1 MENKQQAC
9 DNLERYIAQTKAVI
23 NGIAAHLQGYGNA
36 ILAEHISPLRS
47 QIDLMQS
54 TMPALFNILENEDG
68 TAQGEVDQS
77 ELKQAQA
84 KSAFGLA
91 LPLAWGLL
99 DMLMIMVERLNIDLL
114 SDLIWLAQ
122 DRVEDIKRE
131 YELITAEK
139 VYWLSE

>member
-68 TAQGEVDQS
+68 TSQGEVDQS

-99 DMLMIMVERLNIDLL
+99 DMLMVMIERLNIDLL
-114 SDLIWLAQ
+114 SDLVWLAR

>member
-36 ILAEHISPLRS
+36 ILVEHISPLRS
-47 QIDLMQS
+47 QIDSMQS

-99 DMLMIMVERLNIDLL
+99 DMLMIMIERLNIDLL
-114 SDLIWLAQ
+114 SDLVWLAR

>member
-36 ILAEHISPLRS
+36 ILAEHIRPLCS

-54 TMPALFNILENEDG
+54 TMPVLFNILENEDG

-84 KSAFGLA
+84 KSAFGIA

-99 DMLMIMVERLNIDLL
+99 DMLMIMVERLNIDLV
-114 SDLIWLAQ
+114 SDLIWLAR

-131 YELITAEK
+131 YELITAKK

>member
-36 ILAEHISPLRS
+36 ILVEHISPLRS
-47 QIDLMQS
+47 QIDSMQS

-68 TAQGEVDQS
+68 TARGEVDQS

-99 DMLMIMVERLNIDLL
+99 DMLMIMIERLNIDLL
-114 SDLIWLAQ
+114 SDLVWLAR

>member
-9 DNLERYIAQTKAVI
+9 DNLERYIAQAKAVI

-36 ILAEHISPLRS
+36 ILVEHIIPLRS

-68 TAQGEVDQS
+68 TTQGEVDQS

-99 DMLMIMVERLNIDLL
+99 DMLMIMIERLNIDLL
-114 SDLIWLAQ
+114 SDLVWLAR

>member
-36 ILAEHISPLRS
+36 ILAEHIIPLRS

-68 TAQGEVDQS
+68 TAPGKVDTS
-77 ELKQAQA
+77 DLKQAHA
-84 KSAFGLA
+84 ESAFGIA
-91 LPLAWGLL
+91 LPFAWGLL
-99 DMLMIMVERLNIDLL
+99 DMLMIMVERLNIDLV
-114 SDLIWLAQ
+114 SDLIWLAR

>member
-1 MENKQQAC
+1 MENKLQAC

-36 ILAEHISPLRS
+36 ILAEHIIPLRS

-68 TAQGEVDQS
+68 TAQGEVDKS
-77 ELKQAQA
+77 ELKQAHA
-84 KSAFGLA
+84 ESTFGIA

-122 DRVEDIKRE
+122 DRVGDIKRE
-131 YELITAEK
+131 YELITAKK

>member
-36 ILAEHISPLRS
+36 ILVEHISPLRS

-68 TAQGEVDQS
+68 TSQGEVDQS

-99 DMLMIMVERLNIDLL
+99 DMLMIMIERLNIDLL
-114 SDLIWLAQ
+114 SDLVWLAR